1 MSGLKENGLSFVYG
15 VEGDWSWL
23 GGVKLSEG
31 NAELSRSFDVR
42 WVATLRGRA
51 GLAFDA
57 TLVYITGGLAL
68 GGVDNSLIA
77 NIDDGGLTGSFIDDK
92 TRLGWTAGVGCLAA
106 SCGRAARQLC
116 PRFPCVRS
124 CRSRCSPRYDE
135 GSLRV
140 VSLADVC
147 AFPTAYVE
155 HMFAPHWTLRGEWR
169 YVDLGTHGAQC
180 ANGNDVCTGT
190 HVDFSNT
197 LMLGLVGLAYKF

>member
-1 MSGLKENGLSFVYG
+1 MG
-15 VEGDWSWL
+15 
-23 GGVKLSEG
+23 
-31 NAELSRSFDVR
+31 
-42 WVATLRGRA
+42 T
-51 GLAFDA
+51 
-57 TLVYITGGLAL
+57 
-68 GGVDNSLIA
+68 
-77 NIDDGGLTGSFIDDK
+77 
-92 TRLGWTAGVGCLAA
+92 
-106 SCGRAARQLC
+106 AARKN
-116 PRFPCVRS
+116 RMRH
-124 CRSRCSPRYDE
+124 SPIWGMTCHDE